1 LILEKHKLDILKKNR
16 SVLVVFSL
24 FVFAITVFILLFEY
38 DENTATFGAGAAIGL
53 LFSAVTL
60 LFNNFTNKKNVPES
74 IRKQYANL
82 RGAVELLDEGF
93 ILFDENQKLVTAN
106 KQAHNLYTDIEV
118 NLASGED
125 RKDVLVSMCEN
136 LAGGVNKSETEKL
149 LLALEHGHED
159 SNQDVCLNL
168 FGGRKLQV
176 IQHRTTNMETVVLIR
191 DITAQNKRQI
201 ELERQMDL
209 LTSVF
214 ENISIGISVYDSS
227 HRVLSWNN
235 KYIEIMD
242 VDPESIFVGIHMQQL
257 LEHNFKS
264 YQEVGDSPEEF
275 AKTIIKSFQDR
286 HKVKLIRRT
295 NSGKF
300 VEVFRTALPNGG
312 FIFTFTDITVT
323 KSAQM
328 MLQESEDRYH
338 KMVELSP
345 DAIFVQK
352 DGFIIYA
359 NLAAVKLLGAKD
371 RHSLVGTPSN
381 KFFPTAD
388 HDNLKAHLGRSD
400 HMAVGENVPSKITQT
415 IGLNG
420 KRVDVEI
427 EATALL
433 YGDRPVMQLIARD
446 ISAQTKAQALLK
458 DAKEEAEY
466 AAQLKG
472 TFLANMSHELRTPLN
487 AVIGFSEIIKNEI
500 FGKVGS
506 SKYLEYAEDI
516 HTSGV
521 HLLDLINSIL
531 DLSKIES
538 GSQELIE
545 ENVNIDVLIDN
556 CLRITSPQ
564 KEKAGVDITVAL
576 SSNIP
581 NILGDSR
588 MLKQVLINLISNAI
602 KFTPKGG
609 AISLNSGCSP
619 DGSFYLVVK
628 DTGIGIKEEDISKAM
643 TPFVQIDSEMSRK
656 YHGTGL
662 GLSLSKN
669 LMVLHGGDLV
679 LESTYGE
686 GTDVTITIPGERVIK
701 SAA

>member
-1 LILEKHKLDILKKNR
+1 MTIEIDDIENRHIQLID
-16 SVLVVFSL
+16 
-24 FVFAITVFILLFEY
+24 
-38 DENTATFGAGAAIGL
+38 
-53 LFSAVTL
+53 
-60 LFNNFTNKKNVPES
+60 
-74 IRKQYANL
+74 
-82 RGAVELLDEGF
+82 AVEMLDEGF
-93 ILFDENQKLVTAN
+93 ILFDKNQKVVTAN
-106 KQAHNLYTDIEV
+106 KQVHNFYDGIDID
-118 NLASGED
+118 LSPGAD
-125 RKDVLVSMCEN
+125 RKDVLASMSRKLSGEPTH
-136 LAGGVNKSETEKL
+136 SQIEKYL
-149 LLALEHGHED
+149 SILESGLD
-159 SNQDVCLNL
+159 QSNPGVCLNL
-168 FGGRKLQV
+168 SNGRKISV
-176 IQHRTTNMETVVLIR
+176 SQHRTHDMGTVALIR
-191 DITAQNKRQI
+191 DITAQDDKQT
-201 ELERQMDL
+201 ELEEQMRL
-209 LTSVF
+209 LTSIF
-214 ENISIGISVYDSS
+214 ENISIGISVFDSS

-235 KYIEIMD
+235 KYLDIMD
-242 VDPESIFVGIHMQQL
+242 VDPTSIFVGVHMQQL
-257 LEHNFKS
+257 LEHNFSS
-264 YQEVGDSPEEF
+264 YIEVGDSPEEF
-275 AKTIIKSFQDR
+275 GKMIIKSFQDNG
-286 HKVKLIRRT
+286 KVKVIRRT
-295 NSGKF
+295 KTGKF
-300 VEVFRTALPNGG
+300 VEVFRTNLPNGG

-323 KSAQM
+323 KSAQL

-359 NLAAVKLLGAKD
+359 NLAAVKLLGANNL
-371 RHSLVGTPSN
+371 HNLVGTSSI

-388 HDNLKAHLGRSD
+388 HMDLKAHLGSSD
-400 HMAVGENVPSKITQT
+400 HMEVGENVPSKVTQT
-415 IGLNG
+415 IGLDGRRIN
-420 KRVDVEI
+420 VEV

-446 ISAQTKAQALLK
+446 ISAQTKVQELLK
-458 DAKEEAEY
+458 EAKEAAEY

-506 SKYLEYAEDI
+506 KKYLEYAEDI

-538 GSQELIE
+538 GTQKIIE
-545 ENVNIDVLIDN
+545 ESVDVGSLIDN
-556 CLRITSPQ
+556 CLSITSPQ
-564 KEKAGVDITVAL
+564 KESARVEITASI
-576 SSNIP
+576 SSNTP
-581 NILGDSR
+581 NILADSR

-609 AISLNSGCSP
+609 VISLNSGLSP
-619 DGSFYLVVK
+619 DGSFYLVVQ
-628 DTGIGIKEEDISKAM
+628 DTGIGIKEEDIAKAL

-669 LMVLHGGDLV
+669 LMELHGGGLT

-686 GTDVTITIPGERVIK
+686 GTTVTISFPGDRVIK

>member
-1 LILEKHKLDILKKNR
+1 MISEKQKLDILNKNR
-16 SVLVVFSL
+16 SILIALSL
-24 FVFAITVFILLFEY
+24 FVFGFTAFIFLYGYDKNSSIIAAGATIGLLSSVVILLF
-38 DENTATFGAGAAIGL
+38 
-53 LFSAVTL
+53 
-60 LFNNFTNKKNVPES
+60 NK
-74 IRKQYANL
+74 YANKTIISEDVRNQYL
-82 RGAVELLDEGF
+82 HLIGAVEMLDEGF
-93 ILFDENQKLVTAN
+93 ILFDKNQKLVTAN
-106 KQAHNLYTDIEV
+106 KQVHNFYKDIEID
-118 NLASGED
+118 LTPGAD
-125 RKDVLVSMCEN
+125 RKDVFVSMSQNISGEPIQ
-136 LAGGVNKSETEKL
+136 SQIDEYI
-149 LLALEHGHED
+149 LALENGAD
-159 SNQDVCLNL
+159 ASNPSVCLRLAN
-168 FGGRKLQV
+168 GRQLQV
-176 IQHRTTNMETVVLIR
+176 KQHHTHDMGTIALIR
-191 DITAQNKRQI
+191 DITVQNKKQI
-201 ELERQMDL
+201 ELERQSSL
-209 LTSVF
+209 LTSIF
-214 ENISIGISVYDSS
+214 ENITIGISVYDSS
-227 HRVLSWNN
+227 HRILSWNN

-242 VDPESIFVGIHMQQL
+242 IDPESIFAGIHMQQL
-257 LEHNFKS
+257 LEHNFES
-264 YQEVGDSPEEF
+264 YIDVGDSPEEF
-275 AKTIIKSFQDR
+275 AKTIIKLFQDR

-295 NSGKF
+295 KSGKF

-312 FIFTFTDITVT
+312 FVFTFTDITVT
-323 KSAQM
+323 KSAQL

-359 NLAAVKLLGAKD
+359 NLAAVKLLDAKD
-371 RHSLVGTPSN
+371 RHSLVGTPSH

-388 HDNLKAHLGRSD
+388 HDSLKAHLGRSD
-400 HMAVGENVPSKITQT
+400 HMAVGQNVPSKITQT

-420 KRVDVEI
+420 KRVDVEV

-433 YGDRPVMQLIARD
+433 YGDRPVMQLIARN

-458 DAKEEAEY
+458 VAKEEAEY

-506 SKYLEYAEDI
+506 NKYLEYAEDI
-516 HTSGV
+516 HTSGL

-531 DLSKIES
+531 DLSKIEA
-538 GSQELIE
+538 GTQELIE
-545 ENVNIDVLIDN
+545 ENVNIDNLIDN

-564 KEKAGVDITVAL
+564 KESAGVSITVAL

-588 MLKQVLINLISNAI
+588 MLKQVLINLISNAV

-609 AISLNSGCSP
+609 KISLSSGHSP
-619 DGSFYLVVK
+619 DGSFYLIVR
-628 DTGIGIKEEDISKAM
+628 DTGIGIKEDDISKAL
-643 TPFVQIDSEMSRK
+643 TPFVQIDSELSRK

-669 LMVLHGGDLV
+669 LMELHGGDLT
-679 LESTYGE
+679 LESTFGE
-686 GTDVTITIPGERVIK
+686 GTAVTITIPGERVVK